1 MVTNSLRDGNQPY
14 SHPPVEPLSPL
25 SVTSE
30 LANTEPQKTLITTL
44 ITIKHIPNFFTK
56 IKPH

>member
-14 SHPPVEPLSPL
+14 SHPPVAPL

-44 ITIKHIPNFFTK
+44 ITIKHIPNFFNK
-56 IKPH
+56 IKPP